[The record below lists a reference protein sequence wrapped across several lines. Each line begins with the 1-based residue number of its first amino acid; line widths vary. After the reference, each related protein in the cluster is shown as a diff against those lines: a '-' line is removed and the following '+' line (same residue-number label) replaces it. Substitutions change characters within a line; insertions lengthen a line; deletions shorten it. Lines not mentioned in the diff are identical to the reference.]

1 MTLVSIGAAEPV
13 VIKKRITIRAPS
25 LMVATLVGFESI
37 DPLSGDGIIKEKK
50 RLGAANGVFLEAQDA
65 QSKCL
70 AVFDDDVPKLL
81 LMHGAT
87 IASAICQ
94 PTTVNPSVAAHRH
107 PPWVM

>member
-1 MTLVSIGAAEPV
+1 
-13 VIKKRITIRAPS
+13 
-25 LMVATLVGFESI
+25 MVATLVGFESI

-50 RLGAANGVFLEAQDA
+50 RLGAAHGVFFEAQDV

-107 PPWVM
+107 PQWVM